1 VIERRSV
8 ERKTNRKKRFF
19 FFFSLSLSL
28 SLFPL
33 SFSLRQGCQEWL
45 GSHGQ
50 DDDSRHHG
58 ARGRHRRRR
67 CRHTAPARGGKA
79 RSHTRQRNATQ
90 RAQGHYNFRQ
100 IPDFHVGDKRE
111 NFYFTY
117 DGPNGREK
125 HEFKTKD
132 ALNMI
137 GTATAFVD
145 KLVAQQRQVS
155 EKEAA
160 RPDLDYARP
169 EKWTKDEVAIWLASK
184 GLKENFVNEF
194 IANDID
200 GAALSE
206 VENDDLANMGIK
218 KEENQAK
225 LLKSI
230 RKLFQESRPKTTAL

>member
-1 VIERRSV
+1 V
-8 ERKTNRKKRFF
+8 
-19 FFFSLSLSL
+19 
-28 SLFPL
+28 
-33 SFSLRQGCQEWL
+33 SFS
-45 GSHGQ
+45 
-50 DDDSRHHG
+50 
-58 ARGRHRRRR
+58 
-67 CRHTAPARGGKA
+67 
-79 RSHTRQRNATQ
+79 QRNTTNTK
-90 RAQGHYNFRQ
+90 GHYNFRQ

-111 NFYFTY
+111 NFYFTF

-145 KLVAQQRQVS
+145 KLVAQQRQAS

-160 RPDLDYARP
+160 RPDLDYAHP

-200 GAALSE
+200 GAALAE